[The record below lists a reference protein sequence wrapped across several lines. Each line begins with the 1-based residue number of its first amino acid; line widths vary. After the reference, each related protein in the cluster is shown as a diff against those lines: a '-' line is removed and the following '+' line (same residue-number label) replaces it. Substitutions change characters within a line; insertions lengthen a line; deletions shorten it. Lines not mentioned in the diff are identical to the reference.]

1 MIINDFQQAYDALKT
16 HIENIARSYNTLA
29 DDVAQSC
36 WLRIG
41 KHLKDHGPT
50 HAAMLVTIAT
60 HSAKDCAKEE
70 QSHGL
75 LPKQSKFARPSKI
88 TPKWLGGGK
97 NADDFPEPS
106 TETVEDASD
115 LYDHLLTIA
124 QTDDERAVIMAGKIL
139 AKQNDDDGGFTIG
152 TMTSLQKQTNLSV
165 ARIKKAQK
173 ALADR
178 CKR

>member
-1 MIINDFQQAYDALKT
+1 MIINDFQQAYDELKT
-16 HIENIARSYNTLA
+16 YVENIARSYNTLA

-36 WLRIG
+36 WVRIG
-41 KHLKDHGPT
+41 KHLKDHGPS
-50 HAAMLVTIAT
+50 HAAMLVTIAK
-60 HSAKDCAKEE
+60 HSAKDCASDE

-75 LPKQSKFARPSKI
+75 LPKESKFPRPSKI
-88 TPKWLGGGK
+88 TPKWMGGGK
-97 NADDFPEPS
+97 DADNIPEPS

-115 LYDHLLTIA
+115 LYDHLLAICE
-124 QTDDERAVIMAGKIL
+124 DDDQRAVVMAGKAL
-139 AKQNDDDGGFTIG
+139 AAAHADDGDVTIG
-152 TMTSLQKQTNLSV
+152 TMTSLQKQTGLTV